1 MLPVTLPDVPDYS
14 PRTFEPDD
22 AASTPEPP
30 LSRVPEWVEVELDLG
45 DGRGVQKYRRET
57 NTMPNWAGSC
67 WYYLRYLDP
76 ANSEVLVDPGNEA
89 YWMGPHATPVAGAP
103 EGTRDPGG
111 VDLYVGGVEHAV
123 LHLLY
128 ARFWHKVLH
137 DLGHLTSEEPFRKY
151 FSQGYIQAY
160 AYTDARGQYV
170 PAEEVEETP
179 RCTAATRST
188 RGRANRS
195 TVSTARSASR

>member
-1 MLPVTLPDVPDYS
+1 MPDYS

-76 ANSEVLVDPGNEA
+76 ANSEALVDPGNEA

-103 EGTRDPGG
+103 EGVAGPRAASTSTSAASSMPCCTCSTPASGTRCCT
-111 VDLYVGGVEHAV
+111 
-123 LHLLY
+123 
-128 ARFWHKVLH
+128 
-137 DLGHLTSEEPFRKY
+137 TS
-151 FSQGYIQAY
+151 
-160 AYTDARGQYV
+160 
-170 PAEEVEETP
+170 
-179 RCTAATRST
+179 AT
-188 RGRANRS
+188 
-195 TVSTARSASR
+195 